1 MFLTV
6 VECLEM
12 NPIAFTNPSGATD
25 ERSMS
30 RDELAQSMPCK
41 EEEDEVRLQTIF
53 GSHISHCYRSS
64 SSFASGEIV
73 AERRLKTLNCCKNNN
88 NLSILT
94 FV

>member
-6 VECLEM
+6 VGCLDVQ
-12 NPIAFTNPSGATD
+12 NAAFTNQCGTTD

-73 AERRLKTLNCCKNNN
+73 AERRLKKLNCCKCE
-88 NLSILT
+88 
-94 FV
+94 